1 MTEFCTLYLVVRDV
15 EQLGRP
21 LEKVITHYLEI
32 VKPSFEQFTLPVRT
46 CILYL
51 SPPILFSFV
60 HVSNTRIFVS
70 YLRFCFLQVLFCHLS
85 YRISICTVC
94 T

>member
-51 SPPILFSFV
+51 CLPFSSLSCMSQILVSLYLIYGFV
-60 HVSNTRIFVS
+60 F
-70 YLRFCFLQVLFCHLS
+70 YRFCFV
-85 YRISICTVC
+85 I
-94 T
+94 